1 MSQLGADVGYT
12 ATYVLPRREQAPADD
27 EQEEI
32 VATSLPEP
40 LLVKNA
46 IWFCYIRWVVVFI
59 LASLVVPGVAA
70 DIIKGRTLS
79 GGSVGA
85 LVMAGILA
93 LYNIVFYLHAAGLR
107 RSEKPR
113 GVRLNLWGQIVL
125 DLVLVTAFVHFLG
138 SIETFVSF
146 VYLFHIALAAMLLS
160 RGQSMAVALVACG
173 LYAACVFAEL
183 VGLLGGQGYLAT
195 HSVPE
200 HFSSA
205 PLTAIANF
213 SFATLI
219 LMVMWYL
226 TSELSGKV
234 QARDVELEEANRRL
248 QAALAERAKHMLRT
262 AEELKTPLS
271 AVHANLQLLLKWYL
285 GEFEDYYR
293 TDEAVRHN
301 PQSSGLGLTVV
312 GLVAERHGIEVR
324 VASRLA
330 RGTKFELLFPK

>member
-1 MSQLGADVGYT
+1 M
-12 ATYVLPRREQAPADD
+12 RPA
-27 EQEEI
+27 
-32 VATSLPEP
+32 
-40 LLVKNA
+40 
-46 IWFCYIRWVVVFI
+46 
-59 LASLVVPGVAA
+59 
-70 DIIKGRTLS
+70 
-79 GGSVGA
+79 
-85 LVMAGILA
+85 
-93 LYNIVFYLHAAGLR
+93 LR